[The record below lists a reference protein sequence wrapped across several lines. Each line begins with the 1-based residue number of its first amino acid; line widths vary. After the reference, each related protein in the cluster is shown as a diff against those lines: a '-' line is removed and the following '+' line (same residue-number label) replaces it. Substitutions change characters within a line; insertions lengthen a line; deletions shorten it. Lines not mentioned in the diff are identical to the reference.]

1 MGQAP
6 NTGVKME
13 RHPYT
18 SYETTRAWSVVEKAI
33 DDLIANRDIKETT
46 NRSYI
51 VGYLVQQL
59 VEKRVV
65 STEAVESSAE
75 APNQ

>member
-1 MGQAP
+1 
-6 NTGVKME
+6 ME